1 MLSDIQALM
10 EELGM
15 PKTEPIGKPRGENLH
30 FSKRSH
36 TYVLQPGLV
45 KVRKDALSKLA
56 TEEEVDDL
64 FDLYAKLI
72 ADASEDLEASEP
84 PLSPASTIGIS
95 FAEKVDGADPGVEV
109 EMRMSPAELAKELG
123 FTDHLPFLFNR
134 YRHVKGFS
142 AWKNPAL
149 FSEDSCENPDIQPLG
164 LHYHQLAGLHAIVRK
179 VFGEEADAD
188 ACTGVLLADEVGLG
202 KTAVAISLICF
213 LSHIAMLQSSDV
225 DVQTIPVISEY

>member
-1 MLSDIQALM
+1 M

-15 PKTEPIGKPRGENLH
+15 PKTETSGKSRGGDLNI
-30 FSKRSH
+30 SKRSH
-36 TYVLQPGLV
+36 TYVQPGLV

-56 TEEEVDDL
+56 TEEEVHDL

-84 PLSPASTIGIS
+84 PLSPASTLGIS

-109 EMRMSPAELAKELG
+109 EMRMSPAELANELG
-123 FTDHLPFLFNR
+123 FTDTDRLPFLFNR

-142 AWKNPAL
+142 AWKNSSL
-149 FSEDSCENPDIQPLG
+149 FSEDSRENPDIQPLR
-164 LHYHQLAGLHAIVRK
+164 LHYHQLAGLHAIARK
-179 VFGEEADAD
+179 VFSKTVDAD

-225 DVQTIPVISEY
+225 DAQIIPVISEY